1 MIALGSRLLV
11 SVRELASRCSPRPS
25 RFATTE
31 FPASLGRSDMASFL
45 TKLQQ
50 LLHRIRSG
58 AVEFGTKPYLK
69 QLEKISAFEEH
80 FRDLRDDQ
88 LRAAAQS
95 LRDRTAAKVP
105 RPRLLGEAF
114 ALVREVADRLLGMR
128 LYDEQMLAALALDQG
143 KVAEMQT
150 GEGKTLAAVAPAF
163 LSSLSGHGV
172 HVLTFNDYLARRDAH
187 WMGPVYQFLGVSV
200 GYVQQGMTNAERQR
214 AYECHVTYVTAK
226 EAGFDFLRD
235 QICMDPSLLVQR
247 SLSYAIVDEA
257 DSILIDEARVPL
269 VIAGETDELDV
280 DIAGLPTLVQ
290 QLVADEDYAIDRG
303 WRNVN
308 FTANGLDRVEKM
320 LGCGDLHGRRNLEL
334 LTRLNLALQAEVQLN
349 RDIDYLVRD
358 GRIELIDEFTGRVAE
373 NRRWPYGLQAAI
385 EAKEGLRIQADG
397 MILASITLQH
407 FLKQYDRL
415 AGMTGTAV
423 EAADELHE
431 FYGLKVVTVPT
442 HKPCARCEE
451 PDAVFDGK
459 QAKQLALVAKIA
471 HVHGT
476 GRPVLVGTASVRESE
491 ELAASLRDTGV
502 ECNVLNAKNDELEAE
517 LVAEAGAVGAVTIS
531 TNMAG
536 RGTDIRLGG
545 HDERDRESVLAAGG
559 LYVLGCNR
567 HESRRIDNQLR
578 GRSARQ
584 GDPGGARFF
593 VSLEDDLLVRYGVG
607 QLEELRLLRN
617 QSGLL
622 SEDPQITHRIAHSQR
637 VIEGES
643 FEIRRTLRRY
653 SAVVER
659 QRKELFSRRRAIL
672 TDQLVPTL
680 LQQRSAD
687 RYHKLVADFG
697 EQRIQAGEKQ
707 ITLFH
712 INQGWA
718 DHLAHVAEIREQI
731 HLFSM
736 GGYNPLDEFHRR
748 INQSMTQTL
757 VRIDDEIVATFERVE
772 FTEDG
777 LDLAKYKLTGPSS
790 TWTYM
795 INDTPMGDVLD
806 RVTQG
811 LKRRLTGR
819 RGTE

>member
-1 MIALGSRLLV
+1 
-11 SVRELASRCSPRPS
+11 
-25 RFATTE
+25 
-31 FPASLGRSDMASFL
+31 MASFL
-45 TKLQQ
+45 TRLQQ

-58 AVEFGTKPYLK
+58 AIEFDTNPYQR
-69 QLEKISAFEEH
+69 QLRKINAFESH
-80 FRDLRDDQ
+80 FRDCRDDQ
-88 LRAAAQS
+88 LQAAAQS
-95 LRDRTAAKVP
+95 LSDRAAAKVP
-105 RPRLLGEAF
+105 RPRLLAEAF
-114 ALVREVADRLLGMR
+114 ALVREVAERVLGMR
-128 LYDEQMLAALALDQG
+128 PYDEQMLAALVLDQG

-163 LSSLSGHGV
+163 LSSLSGRGV
-172 HVLTFNDYLARRDAH
+172 HVLTFNDYLARRDAQ
-187 WMGPVYQFLGVSV
+187 WMGPVYQFLGVTV
-200 GYVQQGMTNAERQR
+200 GHVQQGMTIAERQE
-214 AYECHVTYVTAK
+214 AYVSQVTYVTAK

-235 QICMDPSLLVQR
+235 QICMDPTLLVQR

-280 DIAGLPTLVQ
+280 NIEGLPRLVQ
-290 QLVADEDYAIDRG
+290 QLDAEVDYAIDRS

-308 FTANGLDRVEKM
+308 FTANGLDRIEEM
-320 LGCGDLHGRRNLEL
+320 LGCGDLHDDRNLEL
-334 LTRLNLALQAEVQLN
+334 LTRLNLALQAEVQLH

-358 GRIELIDEFTGRVAE
+358 GKIELIDEFTGRVAE

-397 MILASITLQH
+397 MILGSITLQH
-407 FLKQYDRL
+407 LLEQYDRL

-431 FYGLKVVTVPT
+431 FYGLKVVSVPT
-442 HKPCARCEE
+442 HKPCARCED
-451 PDAVFDGK
+451 PDTVFDSK
-459 QAKQLALVAKIA
+459 QTKQLALVAKIA

-491 ELAASLRDTGV
+491 ELAATLRDAGV
-502 ECNVLNAKNDELEAE
+502 TCNVLNAKNDELEAE
-517 LVAEAGAVGAVTIS
+517 LVADAGAVGAVTIS

-545 HDERDRESVLAAGG
+545 HDERDRESVLTAGG
-559 LYVLGCNR
+559 LYVIGCNR
-567 HESRRIDNQLR
+567 HESRRIDNQLQ

-584 GDPGGARFF
+584 GDPGGASFF

-607 QLEELRLLRN
+607 RLEELRKLGN
-617 QSGLL
+617 HSGLL

-637 VIEGES
+637 VIEGET

-653 SAVVER
+653 SSVVER
-659 QRKELFSRRRAIL
+659 QRKELFARRQAIL
-672 TDQLVPTL
+672 TDKLIPTL
-680 LQQRSAD
+680 LRERAAD
-687 RYHKLVADFG
+687 RYRRLVAKFG
-697 EQRIQAGEKQ
+697 EQQIRIGEKQ

-712 INQGWA
+712 INQCWA

-748 INQSMTQTL
+748 INQSMTETL
-757 VRIDDEIVATFERVE
+757 GRIDDAIVATFHRVE

-777 LDLAKYKLTGPSS
+777 LDLPKYGLTGPSS

-806 RVTQG
+806 RITQG

-819 RGTE
+819 RGAN